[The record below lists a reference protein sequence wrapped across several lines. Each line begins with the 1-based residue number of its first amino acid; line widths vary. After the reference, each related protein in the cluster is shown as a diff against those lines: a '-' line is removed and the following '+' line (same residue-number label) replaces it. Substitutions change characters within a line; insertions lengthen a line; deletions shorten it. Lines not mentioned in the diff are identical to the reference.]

1 MKDRSIYLMSAVASK
16 ERIVALSLEIEDK
29 EKVIAILERK
39 VEVGRAQLNDL
50 DEACSQKYQRRLQ
63 V

>member
-1 MKDRSIYLMSAVASK
+1 MSAVASK